1 MCRLAL
7 LNQPGIDHIENTVG
21 LKNLFNHLEL
31 SLGGH
36 GNGYCIIFNNGKIR
50 INKGIQLSNKEITDD
65 ILKNYKGIKWVIYH
79 TRLASMGNITDTN
92 CHPFE
97 DNNNIIAM
105 NGTEPEVKKW
115 IKNNTTDTE
124 TILKMC
130 NKFEVD
136 IKEGTKKFNSVFLGY
151 DNNNK
156 KVFAN
161 RNNGSLE
168 LYSNN
173 NIIVFSS
180 EFLPEQYKNNNIYL
194 APKVWEEGQK
204 INIKNSKPIEK
215 KKSKQKYNND
225 YDHFLE
231 YSDYYVP
238 AKYRLVK

>member
-7 LNQPGIDHIENTVG
+7 LNKSGIDHIENSVG
-21 LKNLFNHLEL
+21 LKNLFNHLEM

-36 GNGYCIIFNNGKIR
+36 GNGYCIIFNNGKTR

-79 TRLASMGNITDTN
+79 TRLASMGSITDAN

-105 NGTEPEVKKW
+105 NGTEPEIKKW

-124 TILKMC
+124 TILKIC
-130 NKFEVD
+130 NKLEVN

-151 DNNNK
+151 DSDSK

-161 RNNGSLE
+161 RNNGNLE
-168 LYSNN
+168 LFTNN
-173 NIIVFSS
+173 NAIIFSS
-180 EFLPEQYKNNNIYL
+180 EFLPELYKNNNIYL
-194 APKVWEEGQK
+194 APKSWEEGQK
-204 INIKNSKPIEK
+204 INIKNAKPISK
-215 KKSKQKYNND
+215 KITKNYYND
-225 YDHFLE
+225 YN
-231 YSDYYVP
+231 DYYVP
-238 AKYRLVK
+238 VKYRLMSK